1 MNRDDAT
8 PSTPDG
14 DELAASPSS
23 SDSVGSDGDMGR
35 GTTAFGTA
43 VSWSFVLT
51 SGRTFMT
58 LIVSLVLARIL
69 GPEAFGLIAMANVFI
84 LFAEL
89 FVRQGLV
96 SAIVQRPTLT
106 AAHLDTA
113 FWMTVMLAAVLA
125 PAAVG
130 ASGWW
135 AAAND
140 TPELAGLITA
150 LVPLLVFKALGVAQ
164 EAHIRRQMN
173 FRALALRTN
182 VAVLTGGAAGIT
194 AALLGAGVWSLVIQQ
209 LVTAFLELVLIWLLS
224 SWRPRWRFRTDAAR
238 DLLSFSARMV
248 LAALGSFINTHSD
261 ALLIGLFFGPL
272 LVGLYRMAVRFISIM
287 LELTSGTLQL
297 VMLPELARF
306 TEDRSA
312 FNNRTVE
319 VIRLAS
325 LLAVPVLGVLAASS
339 DALMG
344 LLGDEWAP
352 AADALKVLCILAV
365 VQAVAAFLAPVL
377 QAAGRPG
384 LLAWM
389 TWISAGLSAGSFAA
403 AGLWLAGFDVEDQVL
418 WLAIIRTAV
427 FVPSLFL
434 IVLPMLKGALG
445 LRPGRVV
452 GAMWRAP
459 IAAVTGYAAFVL
471 VRTAA
476 GSSWPELPLLDL
488 LLSATVSGAIIFVT
502 LLAIEPF
509 VRQVPALIRER
520 ATRKRA
526 THTDSSAPS
535 ASDPPPDTQI
545 AADTEP

>member
-1 MNRDDAT
+1 MSGEDGRPPT
-8 PSTPDG
+8 TPDDG
-14 DELAASPSS
+14 ERAASPSS
-23 SDSVGSDGDMGR
+23 AASGPDVDMGR

-96 SAIVQRPTLT
+96 SAIVQRPKLT

-113 FWMTVMLAAVLA
+113 FWMTVMLAAVLVPGA
-125 PAAVG
+125 IG

-140 TPELAGLITA
+140 TPELAELITA

-224 SWRPRWRFRTDAAR
+224 SWRPRWRFRADAAR

-248 LAALGSFINTHSD
+248 LAALGSFVNSHSD

-272 LVGLYRMAVRFISIM
+272 LVGLYRMAVRFIGIM

-297 VMLPELARF
+297 VMLPELSRF

-312 FNNRTVE
+312 FNARTVE

-365 VQAVAAFLAPVL
+365 VQAAAAFLAPIL

-384 LLAWM
+384 LLAWL

-403 AGLWLAGFDVEDQVL
+403 AGLWLGGFDVEDQVL

-445 LRPGRVV
+445 LRPTRVL

-459 IAAVTGYAAFVL
+459 IAA
-471 VRTAA
+471 AA
-476 GSSWPELPLLDL
+476 GYTGFALLRTTAGSAWPRLPLIDL
-488 LLSATVSGAIIFVT
+488 LASATVSGTIIIVV
-502 LLAIEPF
+502 LLAIEPL
-509 VRQVPALIRER
+509 VREVPALIRER
-520 ATRKRA
+520 FARR
-526 THTDSSAPS
+526 SAPRP
-535 ASDPPPDTQI
+535 DPTAPPDSGSRPDASIT
-545 AADTEP
+545 AETEP

>member
-1 MNRDDAT
+1 MSRDDAT
-8 PSTPDG
+8 PPTVPDDGEPAASQASPG
-14 DELAASPSS
+14 DEEADA
-23 SDSVGSDGDMGR
+23 DMGR
-35 GTTAFGTA
+35 GTTAFGNA

-58 LIVSLVLARIL
+58 LVVSLVLARIL

-96 SAIVQRPTLT
+96 AAIVQRPKLT

-113 FWMTVMLAAVLA
+113 FWMTVMLAAVLV
-125 PAAVG
+125 PVVIG

-164 EAHIRRQMN
+164 EAHIRRQMD

-238 DLLSFSARMV
+238 DLISFAARMV
-248 LAALGSFINTHSD
+248 LAALGSFVNTQSD

-272 LVGLYRMAVRFISIM
+272 VVGLYRMAVRFISIM

-297 VMLPELARF
+297 VMLPELSRF
-306 TEDRSA
+306 SEDRSA
-312 FNNRTVE
+312 FNARTVE

-325 LLAVPVLGVLAASS
+325 LIAVPVLGVLAASS

-344 LLGDEWAP
+344 LLGEEWAP

-365 VQAVAAFLAPVL
+365 VQAAATFLAPIL

-384 LLAWM
+384 LLAWL

-403 AGLWLAGFDVEDQVL
+403 AGLWLVGFDVAEQVL

-427 FVPSLFL
+427 FVPTLFL
-434 IVLPMLKGALG
+434 IVLPMLNRALG
-445 LRPGRVV
+445 LKPGRVI

-459 IAAVTGYAAFVL
+459 IAAATGYAAFVL

-476 GSSWPELPLLDL
+476 GTSWPQLPLLDL
-488 LLSATVSGAIIFVT
+488 LLSATVSGTIILVV
-502 LLAIEPF
+502 LLTIEPL

-520 ATRKRA
+520 VARRSATRA
-526 THTDSSAPS
+526 DSSALP
-535 ASDPPPDTQI
+535 ASETRPDAQVTT
-545 AADTEP
+545 DT